1 MNASFLKALYRI
13 GCKELEDNKI
23 QQRYATTFFR
33 GDVWPADFKKFVKWL
48 EKAAANP
55 YPEPNVKAMVE
66 LAGAL
71 ALALTSGEQDLGRAE
86 KLARAAMALTIPG
99 SEDWNAGQKLLAA
112 LDGAAGRNKEL
123 FCRSALMSSKEE
135 AKRIRKCSHC
145 GKAQSAADDSGGIAR
160 NEAAGTK
167 LKECSRC
174 RLVSYCSKECQAAAW
189 PKHKKVCGKA

>member
-13 GCKELEDNKI
+13 GCKDLKHNRI
-23 QQRYATTFFR
+23 QRYYASTFSR
-33 GDVWPADFKKFVKWL
+33 GDVWPVDFKKSVKWL

-55 YPEPNVKAMVE
+55 YPEPNANAMVE
-66 LAGAL
+66 LAAGL
-71 ALALTSGEQDLGRAE
+71 ATGCSGEQDLGRAE
-86 KLARAAMALTIPG
+86 KLARAAMALAIPG
-99 SEDWNAGQKLLAA
+99 SEEWNLGQKILCDLRWRDEEHFRRVALL
-112 LDGAAGRNKEL
+112 
-123 FCRSALMSSKEE
+123 SPKEE

-145 GKAQSAADDSGGIAR
+145 GKAQSAADDNGGIAR

-167 LKECSRC
+167 LKGCSRC